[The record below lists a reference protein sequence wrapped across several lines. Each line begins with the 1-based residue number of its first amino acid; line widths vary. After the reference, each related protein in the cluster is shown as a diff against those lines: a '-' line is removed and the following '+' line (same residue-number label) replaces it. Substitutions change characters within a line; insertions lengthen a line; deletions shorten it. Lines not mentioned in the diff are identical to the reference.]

1 MALKIMWLL
10 RMNIAERLSSLRK
23 EKGLTQ
29 QALADALGLH
39 ITQIKRYESGTSQ
52 PSLDALK
59 KLAKTLRI
67 SIDSL
72 VFDTEELTP
81 DEDLALQ
88 FQAIAKM
95 PDEQKAV
102 IKQLIEGMIIKYET
116 QRWATSVK

>member
-1 MALKIMWLL
+1 
-10 RMNIAERLSSLRK
+10 MNIAQRLSSLRK

-29 QALADALGLH
+29 QALASALDLH
-39 ITQIKRYESGTSQ
+39 ITQVKRYEAGISQ

-59 KLAKTLRI
+59 KISKTLRV

-88 FQAIAKM
+88 FQTIAKM
-95 PDEQKAV
+95 PDVEKDI
-102 IKQLIEGMIIKYET
+102 IKELIEGMIIKYET
-116 QRWATSVK
+116 QRWSNRVK